1 MVEEPF
7 KRHWWLFLNCW
18 KYPEICSHPTMM
30 RMKNVMKPNPWEW
43 LHGVVFPNLDHYLKP
58 WEWLLARFKAHLS
71 GKLLK
76 ILWHQVFLWEFAL
89 GCVASSKAAG
99 SNDPPPVRPSRKCP
113 GCVWVI
119 TPSYISVLK
128 VLNTL
133 LNSNSALNY
142 SLRSLIILQV
152 CTVTCIA
159 LHWVYTVYNIVH
171 TV

>member
-1 MVEEPF
+1 MIEEPF
-7 KRHWWLFLNCW
+7 NRHWWFFFWIGDCIQKSVPTQHVTTLL
-18 KYPEICSHPTMM
+18 TMM

-58 WEWLLARFKAHLS
+58 WEWLLARFKPHLS

-89 GCVASSKAAG
+89 GCVASSEAAR

-119 TPSYISVLK
+119 TPSYISL
-128 VLNTL
+128 LNTL

-142 SLRSLIILQV
+142 SLRSLIILQA
-152 CTVTCIA
+152 CTVKCIA
-159 LHWVYTVYNIVH
+159 LCTQC
-171 TV
+171 TT